1 MLTPSSRVHALVNYS
16 SMPCHTGAH
25 DAQVNSE
32 LTGIELDACDI
43 DDDGACALAAALA
56 SDGAPRLQW
65 LLLNDHARLGDR
77 GVVAIARSIAAQPQL
92 RGLALSMCKYSD
104 AGVAA
109 LCAALETNESV
120 TSLNLFGNR
129 LSDAGSDRLRDAI
142 AVNATLERVQMPV
155 SRPELSE
162 LPPLEERHEAR
173 AAFLVRLSFA
183 SVAVPLPRDTASVMF
198 LHFTRYPPCFLLFGQ
213 LYALAG

>member
-1 MLTPSSRVHALVNYS
+1 MKPLRQ
-16 SMPCHTGAH
+16 CHVISGAH
-25 DAQVNSE
+25 DTQVNPE

-56 SDGAPRLQW
+56 SDRAPQLQW

-77 GVVAIARSIAAQPQL
+77 GVVAIAQSVAAQPQL
-92 RGLALSMCKYSD
+92 RGLALSMCKFSD

-120 TSLNLFGNR
+120 TSLSLFGNR
-129 LSDAGSDRLRDAI
+129 LSDAGTDRLRDAI

-162 LPPLEERHEAR
+162 LPPLEERRQAR
-173 AAFLVRLSFA
+173 AAFLVRFLVFA
-183 SVAVPLPRDTASVMF
+183 GSAPLPRDICTF
-198 LHFTRYPPCFLLFGQ
+198 FTSLVYRRVLLLFV
-213 LYALAG
+213 LMCTLAG